1 MSKSNRR
8 TGPTSLRA
16 GFTLI
21 ELLVIIAIIGV
32 LASLSLTAVFALRA
46 AQMKR
51 FTEVTVEKLTSA
63 LDQQTKALLDEIKQD
78 EPDLSSPGNPIVQM
92 ANRDIRRARVIY
104 NKVRLKTRFPSSFAE
119 AITPTGVFPAD
130 AAYVRVLNGVVQPTD
145 PDLQSSIVLF
155 LALSQ
160 ARRGMAA
167 FKPEELDPTAIGTT
181 TVVYANGQTKQMSYF
196 KDAWEKPIRLFTYAT
211 GNDELQ
217 GAPYVN
223 PNDSAQ
229 QLKGRDPLDPE
240 GTLYAPDWVG
250 GPLWAQFN
258 ARIHIVRPPDKTG
271 VSRANYLIP
280 VIASPGPDGE
290 FGLDAAMATIDAVKA
305 SDNIYSY
312 RLRRAGAR
320 GD

>member
-51 FTEVTVEKLTSA
+51 FTEVTVEKLASA
-63 LDQQTKALLDEIKQD
+63 LDQQWKATLDDIKLD
-78 EPDLSSPGNPIVQM
+78 EPDLSSPSNSIVQM

-104 NKVRLKTRFPSSFAE
+104 NKLRLKTRFPNSFAE
-119 AITPTGVFPAD
+119 VAD
-130 AAYVRVLNGVVQPTD
+130 PAYVRELNKAIPPAD
-145 PDLQSSIVLF
+145 LDLQASILLY

-181 TVVYANGQTKQMSYF
+181 TVLVNGQPKQMSYF
-196 KDAWEKPIRLFTYAT
+196 KDAWEKPIRLYTFPT
-211 GNDELQ
+211 GNDDELQ
-217 GAPYVN
+217 SAPYVN

-250 GPLWAQFN
+250 TPRSQFILLVHPLRPTVDRSGVARAQF
-258 ARIHIVRPPDKTG
+258 
-271 VSRANYLIP
+271 LIP
-280 VIASPGPDGE
+280 VIASPGPDGA
-290 FGLDAAMATIDAVKA
+290 FGLDATMATTDAVKA